1 MINIFT
7 KTTYLYVFLWYSSL
21 FFVLLYGII
30 NTFTIL
36 VLVLKIIHNKGD
48 FFIMQN
54 RISVTIAGQQYTIL
68 AEENEEYTRQVAL
81 RADNKIREARE
92 VTEASPLNAAVLAAL
107 NLADEATKAERE
119 VRRAKGEISE
129 REEQIKAIREEMMR
143 LVQENA
149 DLRDQLQAKAGM
161 KFESASEPEK
171 EKEPEDKPEEK
182 TEEKTE
188 EKEKTT
194 EPVKAEKKS

>member
-1 MINIFT
+1 MP
-7 KTTYLYVFLWYSSL
+7 
-21 FFVLLYGII
+21 
-30 NTFTIL
+30 
-36 VLVLKIIHNKGD
+36 
-48 FFIMQN
+48 N

-161 KFESASEPEK
+161 KFESASESEPENEQKTK
-171 EKEPEDKPEEK
+171 EKQEEK
-182 TEEKTE
+182 SEEKPA
-188 EKEKTT
+188 

>member
-1 MINIFT
+1 M
-7 KTTYLYVFLWYSSL
+7 S
-21 FFVLLYGII
+21 
-30 NTFTIL
+30 
-36 VLVLKIIHNKGD
+36 
-48 FFIMQN
+48 N

-161 KFESASEPEK
+161 KFESASES
-171 EKEPEDKPEEK
+171 EPENEQK
-182 TEEKTE
+182 TEEKQE
-188 EKEKTT
+188 EKSEEKPA

>member
-1 MINIFT
+1 MP
-7 KTTYLYVFLWYSSL
+7 
-21 FFVLLYGII
+21 
-30 NTFTIL
+30 
-36 VLVLKIIHNKGD
+36 
-48 FFIMQN
+48 N

-161 KFESASEPEK
+161 KFESASES
-171 EKEPEDKPEEK
+171 EPENEQK
-182 TEEKTE
+182 TEEKQE
-188 EKEKTT
+188 EKSEEKPT

>member
-1 MINIFT
+1 MP
-7 KTTYLYVFLWYSSL
+7 
-21 FFVLLYGII
+21 
-30 NTFTIL
+30 
-36 VLVLKIIHNKGD
+36 
-48 FFIMQN
+48 N

-161 KFESASEPEK
+161 KFESASES
-171 EKEPEDKPEEK
+171 EPENEQE
-182 TEEKTE
+182 TEEKQEEKSE
-188 EKEKTT
+188 EKEKAT

>member
-1 MINIFT
+1 MP
-7 KTTYLYVFLWYSSL
+7 
-21 FFVLLYGII
+21 
-30 NTFTIL
+30 
-36 VLVLKIIHNKGD
+36 
-48 FFIMQN
+48 N

-68 AEENEEYTRQVAL
+68 AAENEEYTRQVAL

-161 KFESASEPEK
+161 KFESASES
-171 EKEPEDKPEEK
+171 EPENEQE
-182 TEEKTE
+182 TEEKQEEKSE
-188 EKEKTT
+188 EKEKAT

>member
-1 MINIFT
+1 MP
-7 KTTYLYVFLWYSSL
+7 
-21 FFVLLYGII
+21 
-30 NTFTIL
+30 
-36 VLVLKIIHNKGD
+36 
-48 FFIMQN
+48 N

-68 AEENEEYTRQVAL
+68 AEENEEYTRQVAI

-119 VRRAKGEISE
+119 VRRMKGEISE

-149 DLRDQLQAKAGM
+149 DLRDQLQAKASM
-161 KFESASEPEK
+161 KFETTSEPENADEQK
-171 EKEPEDKPEEK
+171 AEEKPEEPK
-182 TEEKTE
+182 EEQA
-188 EKEKTT
+188 
-194 EPVKAEKKS
+194 EPVKTEKKS